1 MAFTETTRMK
11 GDACAASPREA
22 REDGALLAE
31 AELTSPDLLFW
42 KTVRWQTKPCS
53 VSLK

>member
-1 MAFTETTRMK
+1 MAFTEATKMK
-11 GDACAASPREA
+11 GDACAASPGEA

-31 AELTSPDLLFW
+31 AELKSPDLLFW
-42 KTVRWQTKPCS
+42 RAVRWQTKPRS